1 MEISRLGDRHVREG
15 FDSGVA
21 ALDEF
26 LRKYARQ
33 NDEKGLSRTYVAT
46 RPGEFDVLGYV
57 TIRMGEIACASLPEA
72 EQRRLPRY
80 PVPMLHVA
88 RLAVDRKARGQ
99 GIGEQLLIHALSKA
113 LDAADVLGVWGVE
126 VIAKDE
132 SARTFYARYGFKAL
146 VDDSLHLYVSLKAVR
161 RALSP

>member
-1 MEISRLGDRHVREG
+1 VEISRVGDRHVREG

-46 RPGEFDVLGYV
+46 RPGEPDVLGYV

-72 EQRRLPRY
+72 VQKRLPRY

-88 RLAVDRKARGQ
+88 RLAVDRKTRGK
-99 GIGEQLLIHALSKA
+99 GIGEQLLIHALRKA
-113 LDAADVLGVWGVE
+113 LDAAEGLGVWGVE

-132 SARTFYARYGFKAL
+132 SARSFYARYGFEAPT
-146 VDDSLHLYVSLKAVR
+146 DDPLHLYVSLKAVR
-161 RALSP
+161 KAFAE